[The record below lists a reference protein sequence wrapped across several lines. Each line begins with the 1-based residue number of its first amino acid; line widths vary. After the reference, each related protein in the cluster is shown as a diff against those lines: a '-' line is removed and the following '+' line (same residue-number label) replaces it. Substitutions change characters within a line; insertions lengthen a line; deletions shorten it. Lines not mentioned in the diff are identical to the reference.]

1 MDQHKDQHKDNL
13 FKWRHYKG
21 EVILLCVRWYLRY
34 SLSYRDIAEMM
45 AERGVRVDHTT
56 IYRWV
61 QHYGPQLAHY
71 VRCSLKPTNNSW
83 RIDETYIRVHS
94 RGAGMYL
101 YRAVDSDGNTLDFM
115 LSYVRDTWAASH
127 FLSQLLKLAS
137 THDQLRS
144 HGSHGSHGPTEHQ
157 PEHQS
162 EYQNGCQHEYQDRY
176 QDRCHD
182 EYQPEGENI
191 HQQRSSN
198 CDNNRATPQSVAT
211 PENEVSPGSARS
223 CSTAP
228 YPYPYPYPYLTTPRV
243 INVDKNPTY
252 QLAFDALQALGEVP
266 EGCQLRPVKYLNNI
280 LEQDHRFIKRR
291 VRAGLCF
298 KGFLSAWPTIQGYE
312 AMHLLRK
319 GQVEGTSR
327 GDVLS
332 QNRFLAHSFGLD

>member
-1 MDQHKDQHKDNL
+1 MDQHIDQRKENL

-61 QHYGPQLAHY
+61 QYYGPQLAHH
-71 VRCSLKPTNNSW
+71 VRCRLKPTNNSW

-94 RGAGMYL
+94 RGAGMFL
-101 YRAVDSDGNTLDFM
+101 YRSVDSDVNTLDFM
-115 LSYVRDTWAASH
+115 LSHVRDTWAASH

-144 HGSHGSHGPTEHQ
+144 QGS
-157 PEHQS
+157 
-162 EYQNGCQHEYQDRY
+162 QNVRQL
-176 QDRCHD
+176 
-182 EYQPEGENI
+182 
-191 HQQRSSN
+191 RSSN
-198 CDNNRATPQSVAT
+198 SDNNRATPHSTAPPENRPT
-211 PENEVSPGSARS
+211 PENGVNPGSARS

-228 YPYPYPYPYLTTPRV
+228 YSYPYPYPYLTTPRV

-252 QLAFDALQALGEVP
+252 QLAFDALQALGEIP

-332 QNRFLAHSFGLD
+332 QNRFLARSFGLAWPPDRLAAWPPG